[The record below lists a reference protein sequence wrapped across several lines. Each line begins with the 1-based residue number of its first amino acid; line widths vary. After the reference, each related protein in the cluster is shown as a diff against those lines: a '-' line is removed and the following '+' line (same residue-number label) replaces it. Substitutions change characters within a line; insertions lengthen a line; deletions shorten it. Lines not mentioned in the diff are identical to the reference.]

1 MNGLCEWYRLGF
13 RMGPEYERAF
23 NGVVLSFHIKEER
36 FELIDSPPYMDYVM
50 NRVCV
55 NWTRSR
61 TAFNTFT
68 MMQPRYAYME
78 ATRR

>member
-36 FELIDSPPYMDYVM
+36 FELIDSP
-50 NRVCV
+50 
-55 NWTRSR
+55 R
-61 TAFNTFT
+61 TWI
-68 MMQPRYAYME
+68 ML
-78 ATRR
+78 

>member
-13 RMGPEYERAF
+13 RMGPGYERAF

-36 FELIDSPPYMDYVM
+36 FELIDSPA
-50 NRVCV
+50 V
-55 NWTRSR
+55 NWTRPR

-68 MMQPRYAYME
+68 VMQPRYAYME
-78 ATRR
+78 EATRR